1 MSILKPPQLRVN
13 PKVTH
18 SFRYVSATG
27 SQTVIYSGDLIA
39 ACGNIAVLTTSLY
52 AIAATAKLNSIR
64 IWSPPASQGSNV
76 TCSVNW
82 FGGPQS
88 PNVNVSDTTVSV
100 TAPAQIFTKPPRM
113 SLASFWVT
121 EATSTDLFDIT
132 APSGSIIDVSISFIF
147 TDSVVGTSVNST
159 VSGKSVGQIYYAG
172 LDGTF
177 SSSTFKPVSLPN

>member
-1 MSILKPPQLRVN
+1 M
-13 PKVTH
+13 TH
-18 SFRYVSATG
+18 TFRYISATG
-27 SQTVIYSGDLIA
+27 SQTTIYSGDLIA

-52 AIAATAKLNSIR
+52 AIAATVKLRSIR
-64 IWSPPASQGSNV
+64 IWTPPASQGSTA

-88 PNVNVSDTTVSV
+88 PNTAISDTTISV
-100 TAPAQIFTKPPRM
+100 TVPAKISTRPPPK

-132 APSGSIIDVSISFIF
+132 APSGSVIDVSLSFIF
-147 TDSVVGTSVNST
+147 TDSIVGTSVNST
-159 VSGKSVGQIYYAG
+159 VVGKSIGQIYYAG

>member
-1 MSILKPPQLRVN
+1 M
-13 PKVTH
+13 TH
-18 SFRYVSATG
+18 TFRYISATG
-27 SQTVIYSGDLIA
+27 SQTTIYSGDLITA
-39 ACGNIAVLTTSLY
+39 VGNIAVLTTSLY
-52 AIAATAKLNSIR
+52 AIAATVKLRSIR
-64 IWSPPASQGSNV
+64 IWTPPASQGSTA

-88 PNVNVSDTTVSV
+88 PNTAISDTTMSV
-100 TAPAQIFTKPPRM
+100 TVPAKISTRPPPK

-132 APSGSIIDVSISFIF
+132 APSGSVIDVSLSFIF
-147 TDSVVGTSVNST
+147 TDSIVGTSINST
-159 VSGKSVGQIYYAG
+159 VVGKSIGQIYYAG